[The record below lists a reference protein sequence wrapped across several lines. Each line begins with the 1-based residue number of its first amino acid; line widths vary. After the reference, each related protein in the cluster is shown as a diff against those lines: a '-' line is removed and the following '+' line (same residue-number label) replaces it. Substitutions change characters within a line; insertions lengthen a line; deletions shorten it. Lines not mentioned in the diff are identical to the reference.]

1 MNAMS
6 IAITIVTTANRTLH
20 FKQSDPTHV
29 DEILSSLRRCNNLFT
44 NRTLVVVSD
53 TGTEVFSPRSITRIE
68 IQTDADLSPYLPA
81 AWEVS
86 ATAMGPGEAP
96 PATKLDDDHVAA
108 KIDFFFEGGD
118 SLSTWFE
125 RKRPSGIAERA
136 MQITRLFEQAIIPY
150 HLGKPGIGF
159 MNPGTMT
166 RASLGI
172 SLDDAPAGAWQV
184 KSA

>member
-29 DEILSSLRRCNNLFT
+29 EEILSSLRRCNNLFT

-86 ATAMGPGEAP
+86 ATVIGPGEVP
-96 PATKLDDDHVAA
+96 PATKIDQNHVAA
-108 KIDFFFEGGD
+108 RIDFFFEGGD
-118 SLSTWFE
+118 TLSTWFE
-125 RKRPSGIAERA
+125 RKRPASVADRA
-136 MQITRLFEQAIIPY
+136 MQISRLFEQHILAY
-150 HLGKPGIGF
+150 HMEKPGIGF
-159 MNPGTMT
+159 MNPATMT
-166 RASLGI
+166 RASLGV
-172 SLDDAPAGAWQV
+172 SLDEAPAGAWQV
-184 KSA
+184 KHA